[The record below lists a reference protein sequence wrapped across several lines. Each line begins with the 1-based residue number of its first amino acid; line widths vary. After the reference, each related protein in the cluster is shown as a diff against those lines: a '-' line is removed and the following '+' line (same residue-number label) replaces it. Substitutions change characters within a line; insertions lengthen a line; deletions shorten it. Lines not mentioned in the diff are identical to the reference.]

1 MATARRQRYFRRR
14 DAAPSGDVRRGAR
27 GRRSGQDARE
37 CVRSRASP
45 VPVREIATDAHFSR
59 PIVRAPSIEPPAPFV
74 ERRARYRRE
83 ADQRAHRETLLLA
96 RSLDVLA
103 SDADPDDRLVGL
115 LRLLAGT
122 VGARRAAVLA
132 GDSDRRIV
140 SDAAGSRGAGERL
153 AAWLDAQAPRT
164 RTSRAATGT
173 AAVEIVGLQP
183 TPTASGPARSV
194 DSGLVGEAEPSLDE
208 AYACVPVLSA
218 GDVVIGF
225 AFDGPVDDDDLGRRL
240 PPQLAR
246 HAAVALALVTRELAK
261 AGELAEL
268 RAREEERSRFVS
280 TVAHELRTPLTGLSG
295 YLDLILDGKVDDPAV
310 ERDFLVRGQSIVG
323 SMSELV
329 GDLLDL
335 SRLESGSLGLDVRA
349 FSVAESITRVVEGL
363 EPIALRR
370 GIRLGTDLP
379 PRLRAATGDRRRVE
393 QVLTNLAANAL
404 KFAAPDSRVELAG
417 WFDGAVAVVAVRD
430 EGSGIAPADRARIF
444 ERFYRMSGHERVTG
458 TGLGLPIA
466 RDLARAMGGDLDVA
480 SAPGSGSSF
489 VLVLPGP
496 ARVDPEVV
504 RAVLDR
510 AVAAEE
516 VRLEEAAVLRA
527 LQVPGRDALRPRLV
541 RVAAI
546 GSAPQRDDVP
556 PRGGPGTARVARERG
571 VRLRA
576 IDGIGPRT
584 VGRAPA

>member
-1 MATARRQRYFRRR
+1 M
-14 DAAPSGDVRRGAR
+14 
-27 GRRSGQDARE
+27 
-37 CVRSRASP
+37 RSRASP
-45 VPVREIATDAHFSR
+45 VPAWEIATDAHFSR

-74 ERRARYRRE
+74 ERRARHRRE
-83 ADQRAHRETLLLA
+83 ADQVAHRETLLLA

-103 SDADPDDRLVGL
+103 SDGEPGDRLVGL
-115 LRLLAGT
+115 LRLLAAT

-132 GDSDRRIV
+132 GGSDRRIV
-140 SDAAGSRGAGERL
+140 ADAAGSRGAGERL
-153 AAWLDAQAPRT
+153 AAWLDARAPQT
-164 RTSRAATGT
+164 RASRAATG
-173 AAVEIVGLQP
+173 AAPVEVVGLRLP
-183 TPTASGPARSV
+183 SADSGAARSV
-194 DSGLVGEAEPSLDE
+194 SPPVGEGESAPDE
-208 AYACVPVLSA
+208 AFACVPVPSA
-218 GDVVIGF
+218 GDVILGF
-225 AFDGPVDDDDLGRRL
+225 TFDAPVDEDDLGRRL

-246 HAAVALALVTRELAK
+246 HAAVALSLVTRELAT
-261 AGELAEL
+261 AGELVEL

-370 GIRLGTDLP
+370 GIRLTTGLP

-404 KFAAPDSRVELAG
+404 KFAAPDSGVELAG
-417 WFDGAVAVVAVRD
+417 WFDGAVAVIAVRD
-430 EGSGIAPADRARIF
+430 QGSGIAPTDRARIF
-444 ERFYRMSGHERVTG
+444 ERFYRMSGHERITG

-480 SAPGSGSSF
+480 SVPGSGSSF
-489 VLVLPGP
+489 VLALPGP
-496 ARVDPEVV
+496 AKVDPDVV

-516 VRLEEAAVLRA
+516 IRLEEAAVLRA
-527 LQVPGRDALRPRLV
+527 LQVAGHAVPRPRLV
-541 RVAAI
+541 RMPEPV
-546 GSAPQRDDVP
+546 GGGAPRDEGLSRGASGT
-556 PRGGPGTARVARERG
+556 PRAARERS